1 MKKLLLFFVLALI
14 MLFSVT
20 TFQYFRFNDG
30 KLHIIICDVGQGD
43 SIFIRT
49 PKGSD
54 ILIDGGP
61 NDRVLSCLSSHMPFW
76 DRTLEAV
83 ILTHP
88 DADHSTGLID
98 VIERYHTIQFLTQ
111 KLPGNT
117 KVFQKLESLLAK
129 NLTTAKYLY
138 EEDVIKEGDALSLH
152 VLWPSKEVI
161 EISEQNISKY
171 NLKLNELSVIVLL
184 KYENLEALFTGDAGA
199 SVMDQISTLAGDV
212 DLLKVPH
219 HGSKTGMSEA
229 FLGTV
234 KPELAIISVGSNNRY
249 GHPSQ
254 FSLDLLKKAGVKTLR
269 TDLDREIEI
278 ISDGERWSY
287 RTKN

>member
-14 MLFSVT
+14 MLFSAT

-98 VIERYHTIQFLTQ
+98 VIERYHVIQYLTQ
-111 KLPGNT
+111 EVPGKT
-117 KVFQKLESLLAK
+117 KIYQKLMTALAD
-129 NLTTAKYLY
+129 NLTTAKYSY
-138 EEDVIKEGDALSLH
+138 QGDIIHEGDSLSLQI
-152 VLWPSKEVI
+152 LWPSKEEI
-161 EISEQNISKY
+161 QISEQNISKY
-171 NLKLNELSVIVLL
+171 NIKLNELSVIVLL

-229 FLGTV
+229 FLAEV

-269 TDLDREIEI
+269 TDLDGEIEI